1 MGQVLTSG
9 KLATAALILVAGMTA
24 LRFTV
29 APRMPTLFP
38 TTLVR
43 LGWWWC
49 LSLFVAAAVFF
60 GKVPLLAGL
69 GLASFLALKE
79 YFTVIPS
86 RQADRGAIWLSYLS
100 IPFVLYYVWS
110 GWYGMFVL
118 TVPVYVFLLLPIVLA
133 VRGERGG
140 ILLSLS
146 RIGFGVMLLVYCLG
160 YVGYLYVLDPRWFLT
175 ILLLTEFADQVQVPL
190 SRFAGGAPLPVEEE
204 TGLHKSARG
213 VLLSA
218 ALIIPACMAL
228 GPFNGW
234 EPLHSLAVGTL
245 IPLLSATGSLVVYSI
260 RADIGIAGAGALVP
274 GRGLMLDR
282 MRALCYT
289 APVLFHYLRYFC
301 T

>member
-1 MGQVLTSG
+1 MGKVLSLSG
-9 KLATAALILVAGMTA
+9 LAVAGLAVVAGMTA
-24 LRFTV
+24 LRFTL
-29 APRMPTLFP
+29 APRMPALFP
-38 TTLVR
+38 TTVAR

-49 LSLFVAAAVFF
+49 LTLFAAAAVFF
-60 GKVPLLAGL
+60 GKVPLLGGL

-79 YFTVIPS
+79 YFTIIPS
-86 RQADRGAIWLSYLS
+86 RQADRDGIWLSYMS

-133 VRGERGG
+133 VRSERGG

-175 ILLLTEFADQVQVPL
+175 VVLLTEFADQVQVPL
-190 SRFAGGAPLPVEEE
+190 SRLAGGAPLPIEEE
-204 TGLHKSARG
+204 TGLRKSARG

-218 ALIIPACMAL
+218 GLVVPACVAL

-234 EPLHSLAVGTL
+234 QPLHSVVVGAL
-245 IPLLSATGSLVVYSI
+245 IPLLAALGSLVVYSV
-260 RADIGIAGAGALVP
+260 RVDIGIAGAGALVP
-274 GRGLMLDR
+274 GSGLMLDR

-289 APVLFHYLRYFC
+289 APILFHYLRYFH